1 MVANSWV
8 MRARPDSKT
17 KVEKW
22 LEDEKVEGYV
32 LNPANDGLEVA
43 FSNIDDAFRFRL
55 QFDNEL
61 V

>member
-1 MVANSWV
+1 